1 MVSIGS
7 GHLINCIL
15 SNKSVSLNLCFSIF
29 KVERVILPAMQVGR
43 QMLLWGSDESVHVR
57 AFDTV
62 LCRRSMNVIC

>member
-15 SNKSVSLNLCFSIF
+15 SNKSVSLNLSFSIF
-29 KVERVILPAMQVGR
+29 KVERVILSAMQVGR
-43 QMLLWGSDESVHVR
+43 QMLWGSDESVHVR

-62 LCRRSMNVIC
+62 LCRKSMNVIC